1 MADCREDN
9 DANSAADERHSKST
23 SCASSSTSSSSTD
36 DDNDEGNTDE
46 GREDDTADED
56 DDDEDDVTD
65 DDVSEWG
72 RDVSEGEVVGEV
84 VVAVVVRGDPP
95 DGGVVVG
102 RSLPSVVA
110 SMEVP
115 GTALAID
122 RRSWKSIS

>member
-1 MADCREDN
+1 MADCREVN
-9 DANSAADERHSKST
+9 AATSAADERHSKST

-56 DDDEDDVTD
+56 DDDDDVTD